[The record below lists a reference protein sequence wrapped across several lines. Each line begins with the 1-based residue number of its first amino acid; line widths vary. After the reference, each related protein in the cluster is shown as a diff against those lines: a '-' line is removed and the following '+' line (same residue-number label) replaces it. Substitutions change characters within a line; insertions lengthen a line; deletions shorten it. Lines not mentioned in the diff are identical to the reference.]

1 MGLLIELIKTIA
13 EAIEEGR
20 GNQRPR
26 QLPPTALP
34 PAEDEDEDAVD
45 SEADREE
52 PEDLKAK
59 QRLHQ
64 KHVEVQRARAE
75 AEARAKVAARRAA
88 TAESERVVPRQ
99 VAGGERLARLLRQPQ
114 TLRDLVMLKEI
125 LDRPLALRRE
135 RR

>member
-34 PAEDEDEDAVD
+34 PAEDEDAVD

>member
-1 MGLLIELIKTIA
+1 MSLLIELIKTIA

-26 QLPPTALP
+26 QPPPTAQP
-34 PAEDEDEDAVD
+34 PAADEVD
-45 SEADREE
+45 TVADFEE
-52 PEDLKAK
+52 PENLKAK

-64 KHVEVQRARAE
+64 KHVEAQRARAE
-75 AEARAKVAARRAA
+75 AEARAKLTARRAA

-99 VAGGERLARLLRQPQ
+99 AAGGERLGRLLRQPQ